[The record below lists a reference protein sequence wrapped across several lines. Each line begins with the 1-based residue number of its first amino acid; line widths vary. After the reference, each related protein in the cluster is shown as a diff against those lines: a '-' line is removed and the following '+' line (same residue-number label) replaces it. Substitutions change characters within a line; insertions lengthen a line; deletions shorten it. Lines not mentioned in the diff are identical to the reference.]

1 MLLTLFA
8 YLIWKEAR
16 DQNRD
21 PDTDEAW
28 NKIIVSTLFLIFL
41 WPFILIKLGE
51 QLEQDK
57 HKHRWVISI
66 SCVTLLVSAFAG
78 IGGYLIFG
86 ILTAATKMIGYLYY
100 ANKIH
105 QETKINEETLN

>member
-28 NKIIVSTLFLIFL
+28 NKIIVSALFLIFL

-57 HKHRWVISI
+57 HKHRWVVSI
-66 SCVTLLVSAFAG
+66 TCLALLVSAFSG
-78 IGGYLIFG
+78 VGGYLIFG
-86 ILTAATKMIGYLYY
+86 ILIAITKMIGYLYY
-100 ANKIH
+100 TYKITAES
-105 QETKINEETLN
+105 QKETE

>member
-8 YLIWKEAR
+8 YLIWKDGR
-16 DQNRD
+16 DRDRD

-28 NKIIVSTLFLIFL
+28 NRLFISFLFLMFL

-57 HKHRWVISI
+57 HRNVWVVSI
-66 SCVTLLVSAFAG
+66 TCFTLLLSAFSG
-78 IGGYLIFG
+78 IGGYLAFG
-86 ILTAATKMIGYLYY
+86 IFIALAKGIGYLYY
-100 ANKIH
+100 AY
-105 QETKINEETLN
+105 KINAESQKESQE

>member
-8 YLIWKEAR
+8 YLIWKDGR
-16 DQNRD
+16 DRDRD

-28 NKIIVSTLFLIFL
+28 NQLFISFLSIIFL

-57 HKHRWVISI
+57 HQHIWVISI
-66 SCVTLLVSAFAG
+66 SCFTLLLAAFSG
-78 IGGYLIFG
+78 IGGYLALGIF
-86 ILTAATKMIGYLYY
+86 IALAKAIGYLYY
-100 ANKIH
+100 AYKIPVES
-105 QETKINEETLN
+105 QEETEQ